1 MGATLSIGRLA
12 GTPVRVHWSLLIIAG
27 VLAASLSSA
36 LGIAAALVGVLGFV
50 GSIVAHEV
58 GHALTARRYGI
69 GTISIDLWALGGL
82 ARLEREAPTPRS
94 EAAIAAAG
102 PASSM
107 AVGMLSAAVWFL
119 LRGRIGWEWASL
131 AGWLAAVNIA
141 LGVFNM
147 LPGSPLDGG
156 RVVRAWRW
164 SRHGDRIRAMREAA
178 RIGIVVGWLV
188 AGVGV
193 LASLRGFS
201 SPMIIVVGVFI
212 AMSARVEVAA
222 ADLRAEVSDVRLSEL
237 MWWGIAEARPDTTV
251 AQMRAQRSRL
261 GAAEIVAISDGPG
274 SHVGFVVERDLD
286 RVPVA
291 EADDVLLADIM
302 TGWDSVVVARPE
314 DLVVSVLD
322 RIDPHR
328 PLIVVPCGAAVSAV
342 VPPSRLRARLGI

>member
-36 LGIAAALVGVLGFV
+36 LGMAAALVGVLGFV
-50 GSIVAHEV
+50 GSIVAHEI
-58 GHALTARRYGI
+58 GHALIARRYGI
-69 GTISIDLWALGGL
+69 GTSSIDLWALGGL

-107 AVGMLSAAVWFL
+107 AVGVLSAAVWAL
-119 LRGRIGWEWASL
+119 LRGRVGWEWASL
-131 AGWLAAVNIA
+131 AGWLAAVNVA

-164 SRHGDRIRAMREAA
+164 ARHGDRIRAMREAS

-188 AGVGV
+188 AGVGM
-193 LASLRGFS
+193 LLSLRGFS
-201 SPMIIVVGVFI
+201 SPMIIVAGVFI

-222 ADLRAEVSDVRLSEL
+222 ADLRAEVNDVRLGDL
-237 MWWGIAEARPDTTV
+237 MWWGVAEARPDVTV

-261 GAAEIVAISDGPG
+261 GAAEIVAISDAPG
-274 SHVGFVVERDLD
+274 CHVGFVAENDLD
-286 RVPVA
+286 RVSVEDA
-291 EADDVLLADIM
+291 SDVVLADIM
-302 TGWDSVVVARPE
+302 TGWDSVVVATPE
-314 DLVVSVLD
+314 DLLVSVLD
-322 RIDPHR
+322 QIDPRR
-328 PLIVVPCGAAVSAV
+328 PLIVVSTGLTVSAV
-342 VPPSRLRARLGI
+342 VPPSRLQARLGI